1 MLIHQAMRQQ
11 EWWFGVTPDPM
22 IMRMAAERELAHRR
36 Q

>member
-1 MLIHQAMRQQ
+1 MRQQ
-11 EWWFGVTPDPM
+11 EWWFGVTPDPT